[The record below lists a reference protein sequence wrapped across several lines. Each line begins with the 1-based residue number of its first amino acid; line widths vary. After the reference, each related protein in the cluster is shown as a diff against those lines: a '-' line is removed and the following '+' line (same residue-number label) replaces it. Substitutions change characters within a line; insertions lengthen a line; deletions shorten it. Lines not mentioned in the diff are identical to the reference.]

1 MEDFAGFGSLFIAC
15 IELVLLINVLI
26 FGEKNE
32 VNKTAI
38 RLILLLLMYQ
48 LIEFIICYLGAN
60 SQAVIYSA
68 FAVITFLPP
77 LGLYLVLQFYEMDF
91 KWTPVI
97 YLPALFFVVYYPLL
111 LEEFFVTKCTVLYAI
126 YNYPLGYIYGIIY
139 YIPILAT
146 LIILAVRHKGLKT
159 KLKKKLSLSLMFGFY
174 LTFVPAFTA
183 RMLFEEY
190 RTAIESLMCKQAVI
204 LALAVAYFIITNRT
218 EKEEKVEQSGNN
230 T

>member
-1 MEDFAGFGSLFIAC
+1 MEEFAGFGSLFIAC
-15 IELVLLINVLI
+15 IELVLLINALI
-26 FGEKNE
+26 FAEKNK

-38 RLILLLLMYQ
+38 RLITLLLLYQ
-48 LIEFIICYLGAN
+48 MIEFVICYSGTN
-60 SQAVIYSA
+60 NQAIIYAA

-77 LGLYLVLQFYEMDF
+77 LGLYFILQFHGMEY

-97 YLPALFFVVYYPLL
+97 YLPAMFFVVYYPLL
-111 LEEFFVTKCTVLYAI
+111 LDEFFVAKCTVLYAV

-159 KLKKKLSLSLMFGFY
+159 ELKKKLSLSLILGYY
-174 LTFVPAFTA
+174 LTFIPAFAA

-190 RTAIESLMCKQAVI
+190 RTAIESLMCKQALI
-204 LALAVAYFIITNRT
+204 LVLATTYFAITNKT
-218 EKEEKVEQSGNN
+218 KKEEKVE
-230 T
+230 